1 MRNHKPLKELMKT
14 IQRLCLEGHTEKSL
28 YSHMFQ
34 RVDKC
39 LKLMKPEDSVLRMDS
54 LYEVMHIKDD
64 IRAGNLDH
72 ALVGIANVL
81 NLVNLEEQ
89 GLL

>member
-1 MRNHKPLKELMKT
+1 
-14 IQRLCLEGHTEKSL
+14 
-28 YSHMFQ
+28 
-34 RVDKC
+34 
-39 LKLMKPEDSVLRMDS
+39 MKPEDSVLRMDS